1 MRGNCASRAKAQA
14 ALDALSFTDTDTS
27 GVLSDTETDVDA
39 MVQQADATRLARV
52 EEMSGG
58 QRTPAAAI
66 DHRGDRAQVAVADRA
81 TAANHNQ
88 DEPRAD
94 PALARSAIDGFRFA
108 DLYVDPPP
116 PREPE
121 PQPEP

>member
-1 MRGNCASRAKAQA
+1 MYLRGNRASRAEAQA

-27 GVLSDTETDVDA
+27 DTDTDMDA
-39 MVQQADATRLARV
+39 MIQQAEATRLARV
-52 EEMSGG
+52 QEMSGG
-58 QRTPAAAI
+58 QRTPAATI